1 MEMYSEK
8 NIRVLIAGDQ
18 PSILQSICDYL
29 ERIGGF
35 EIVGTASDGQ
45 NAVEL
50 ATAHRPDLV
59 LLDLTMPRLGG
70 LAAARQIRQLSRT
83 LKMIIFSGLSGS
95 HLADECRRFG
105 ADSFVHK
112 NNLPD
117 SLLLEIDRL
126 FAPGAHTL
134 PRLRPN

>member
-1 MEMYSEK
+1 MYSGK
-8 NIRVLIAGDQ
+8 NIRVLIAGDS
-18 PSILQSICDYL
+18 PAVLQSICDFL
-29 ERIGGF
+29 ERVGGF
-35 EIVGTASDGQ
+35 DIVATASDGQ

-70 LAAARQIRQLSRT
+70 LAAARQIRQLSRS

-95 HLADECRRFG
+95 QLADECRRFG

-112 NNLPD
+112 DNLPD

-126 FAPGAHTL
+126 FAPGAHAL
-134 PRLRPN
+134 PRLRAN